1 MDSLWPAV
9 VNSYDLAFS
18 YHSIY
23 CRAKNDRCPLFSNF
37 TIIYGLTSRESLTI
51 RYHFTPGVSHSPMG
65 PNEEARISQDSLY
78 WFQHAR
84 KNKGLVPEKK
94 EILQ

>member
-37 TIIYGLTSRESLTI
+37 TIIYVLTSRESLTI
-51 RYHFTPGVSHSPMG
+51 SYHFTPGGVTQPDG
-65 PNEEARISQDSLY
+65 AE
-78 WFQHAR
+78 
-84 KNKGLVPEKK
+84 
-94 EILQ
+94 